1 MSAPIDALTQTT
13 DAQPLPVLG
22 RDVTV
27 PLVTGGEVTYAAL
40 DYAASAPALQR
51 VWDDVAA
58 YAPYYGSVHRGAGY
72 LSQLSTDLFENSR
85 RAVAEFLGC
94 REDDQVVFT
103 RSTTDSLNLL
113 AAVLPAGCEV
123 FVFETEHHASLLP
136 WRDARVSYLNAP
148 RTPGE
153 AVATL
158 ERALAARDLKGPAL
172 VCVTG
177 ASNVTGELWPVREL
191 AAVAHAHG
199 ARVVLDAAQL
209 APHHPVDIA
218 ELDVDWVAF
227 SGHKLYA
234 PFGSGV
240 LAGRADWL
248 RDSEPYLAGGGA
260 SRKVARRS
268 DGGVDVEWHTTAARH
283 EAGSPNVIG
292 VYAIASACKALTEA
306 GFDRLVARERE
317 LVARVREGLAEVPEV
332 RVLSLFGDDAPRV
345 GVISFVVD
353 GWNSSHFAAALSAE
367 YGIGVRDGLFCA
379 HPLVRTLLGGDAG
392 DPGSAARLTPVPARG
407 RSTRSGSA
415 SGPVRR
421 TSTSSGSPGP
431 SGNSSGTAPAGT
443 TAPRTAVASPTAAD
457 ARRSGV
463 EADRERRF
471 QVVLG
476 VGTERHVRVRGLD
489 ARDLADAARDDVR
502 QVVVPGDPHHGDQ
515 IVGAGDGED
524 LADAFQRR
532 DGLGDLGDP
541 VDAGLDEHDRGDHG

>member
-1 MSAPIDALTQTT
+1 MSVSTAAAVRSICA
-13 DAQPLPVLG
+13 PLPVLG
-22 RDVTV
+22 ADVTV
-27 PLVTGGEVTYAAL
+27 PLVTGGDVTYAAL

-85 RAVAEFLGC
+85 VTVAEFLGC
-94 REDDQVVFT
+94 RADDEVVFT

-113 AAVLPAGCEV
+113 AAALPADCQV

-136 WRDARVSYLNAP
+136 WRDARVTYLDAP
-148 RTPGE
+148 RTPAQ

-158 ERALAARDLKGPAL
+158 ERALADREPSPDSRPGAGAGPAL

-177 ASNVTGELWPVREL
+177 ASNVTGELWPVKEL
-191 AAVAHAHG
+191 AAAAHAHG
-199 ARVVLDAAQL
+199 ARIVLDAAQL

-248 RDSEPYLAGGGA
+248 AEAEPYLAGGGA
-260 SRKVARRS
+260 SRKVARRA

-292 VYAIASACKALTEA
+292 VYSIAAACKALTEA
-306 GFDRLVARERE
+306 GFDRLVAREQQ
-317 LVARVREGLAEVPEV
+317 LVTRVREGLAEVPRV
-332 RVLSLFGDDAPRV
+332 KVLSLFGDDAPRV
-345 GVISFVVD
+345 GVISFVVE

-379 HPLVRTLLGGDAG
+379 HPLVRTLLGSEPQ
-392 DPGSAARLTPVPARG
+392 DPGECGAPEAA
-407 RSTRSGSA
+407 
-415 SGPVRR
+415 
-421 TSTSSGSPGP
+421 PGEK
-431 SGNSSGTAPAGT
+431 SLNAIRVSFGAGT
-443 TAPRTAVASPTAAD
+443 P
-457 ARRSGV
+457 
-463 EADRERRF
+463 
-471 QVVLG
+471 
-476 VGTERHVRVRGLD
+476 
-489 ARDLADAARDDVR
+489 
-502 QVVVPGDPHHGDQ
+502 
-515 IVGAGDGED
+515 
-524 LADAFQRR
+524 
-532 DGLGDLGDP
+532 
-541 VDAGLDEHDRGDHG
+541 DEHIERFLGAVRELVDEGARWTYRTEEGRCVPDRGAAAQV

>member
-1 MSAPIDALTQTT
+1 MSVSTAAVDQSICA
-13 DAQPLPVLG
+13 PLPVLG
-22 RDVTV
+22 ADVTV
-27 PLVTGGEVTYAAL
+27 PLVTGGDVTYAAL

-85 RAVAEFLGC
+85 ETVAAFLGC
-94 REDDQVVFT
+94 RADDQVVFT

-113 AAVLPAGCEV
+113 AAALPADCQV

-136 WRDARVSYLNAP
+136 WRDARVTYLDAP
-148 RTPGE
+148 RTPGQ

-158 ERALAARDLKGPAL
+158 ERALAARDPYGPAL

-191 AAVAHAHG
+191 AAAAHAHG
-199 ARVVLDAAQL
+199 ARIVLDAAQL

-248 RDSEPYLAGGGA
+248 VDAEPYLAGGGA
-260 SRKVARRS
+260 SRKVARRT
-268 DGGVDVEWHTTAARH
+268 DGGVDVEWHTTPARH

-292 VYAIASACKALTEA
+292 VYSIAAACKALTEA
-306 GFDRLVARERE
+306 GFDRLVAREQQ
-317 LVARVREGLAEVPEV
+317 LVTRVREGLADVPEV
-332 RVLSLFGDDAPRV
+332 KVLSLFGDDAPRV
-345 GVISFVVD
+345 GVISFVVE

-379 HPLVRTLLGGDAG
+379 HPLVRTLLGSEPQE
-392 DPGSAARLTPVPARG
+392 PGECGAPEAAPG
-407 RSTRSGSA
+407 ERSLNAIRVSFG
-415 SGPVRR
+415 
-421 TSTSSGSPGP
+421 
-431 SGNSSGTAPAGT
+431 AGT
-443 TAPRTAVASPTAAD
+443 P
-457 ARRSGV
+457 
-463 EADRERRF
+463 
-471 QVVLG
+471 
-476 VGTERHVRVRGLD
+476 
-489 ARDLADAARDDVR
+489 
-502 QVVVPGDPHHGDQ
+502 
-515 IVGAGDGED
+515 
-524 LADAFQRR
+524 
-532 DGLGDLGDP
+532 
-541 VDAGLDEHDRGDHG
+541 DEHIERFLGAVRELVSKGARWSYRTEEGRCVPDRGAAQV

>member
-1 MSAPIDALTQTT
+1 MSTYPNAAATAATATT
-13 DAQPLPVLG
+13 AVTDSADPACTGPLPVLG

-72 LSQLSTDLFENSR
+72 LSQLSTDLFEQSR
-85 RAVAEFLGC
+85 ATVAGFLDC
-94 REDDQVVFT
+94 RPSDQVIFT

-113 AAVLPAGCEV
+113 AAVLPAGCQV

-136 WRDARVSYLNAP
+136 WGDAQVTYLNAP
-148 RTPGE
+148 RTPAQ
-153 AVATL
+153 AVETL
-158 ERALAARDLKGPAL
+158 ERALAQRDPYGPAL

-177 ASNVTGELWPVREL
+177 ASNVTGELWPVKEL
-191 AAVAHAHG
+191 AAAAHAHG
-199 ARVVLDAAQL
+199 ARIVLDAAQL
-209 APHHPVDIA
+209 APHHPVSVQ

-248 RDSEPYLAGGGA
+248 QQAEPYLAGGGA
-260 SRKVARRS
+260 SRKVARRA

-292 VYAIASACKALTEA
+292 VYSIASACKALTEA
-306 GFDRLVARERE
+306 GFENLVARERH
-317 LVARVREGLAEVPEV
+317 LIDRVREGLAEVPAV
-332 RVLSLFGDDAPRV
+332 RILSLFGDDAPRV

-379 HPLVRTLLGGDAG
+379 HPLVRTLLGSEPQAQGECGAPEAAPGERSLNAIRVSFGAG
-392 DPGSAARLTPVPARG
+392 TPDEHVDRFVGAVKELVTSGAKWQYRTEEGRCVPA
-407 RSTRSGSA
+407 
-415 SGPVRR
+415 V
-421 TSTSSGSPGP
+421 
-431 SGNSSGTAPAGT
+431 
-443 TAPRTAVASPTAAD
+443 
-457 ARRSGV
+457 
-463 EADRERRF
+463 
-471 QVVLG
+471 
-476 VGTERHVRVRGLD
+476 
-489 ARDLADAARDDVR
+489 
-502 QVVVPGDPHHGDQ
+502 
-515 IVGAGDGED
+515 
-524 LADAFQRR
+524 
-532 DGLGDLGDP
+532 
-541 VDAGLDEHDRGDHG
+541 

>member
-1 MSAPIDALTQTT
+1 MSARPNAAVETAVTT
-13 DAQPLPVLG
+13 AAATVETAATESADPCCAAPLPVLG

-85 RAVAEFLGC
+85 ATVAEFLDC
-94 REDDQVVFT
+94 RPGDQVVFT

-113 AAVLPAGCEV
+113 AAAVPADCQV

-136 WRDARVSYLNAP
+136 WRDARVTYLNAP
-148 RTPGE
+148 RTPAQ
-153 AVATL
+153 AVETL
-158 ERALAARDLKGPAL
+158 ERALADRDPYGPAL

-177 ASNVTGELWPVREL
+177 ASNVTGELWPVKEL
-191 AAVAHAHG
+191 AAAAHAHG
-199 ARVVLDAAQL
+199 ARIVVDAAQL
-209 APHHPVDIA
+209 APHHPVSVTD
-218 ELDVDWVAF
+218 LDVDWIAF

-248 RDSEPYLAGGGA
+248 QDSQPYLAGGGA
-260 SRKVARRS
+260 SRKVARRA

-292 VYAIASACKALTEA
+292 VYSIASACKALTEA
-306 GFDRLVARERE
+306 GFDALVARENH
-317 LVARVREGLAEVPEV
+317 LIAKVREGLAEVPEV

-345 GVISFVVD
+345 GVISFVVE

-379 HPLVRTLLGGDAG
+379 HPLVRTLLGSDPQ
-392 DPGSAARLTPVPARG
+392 DPGECGAPEAAPG
-407 RSTRSGSA
+407 ERSLNAIRVSFG
-415 SGPVRR
+415 
-421 TSTSSGSPGP
+421 
-431 SGNSSGTAPAGT
+431 AGT
-443 TAPRTAVASPTAAD
+443 PDEHVERFAGAVKEL
-457 ARRSGV
+457 V
-463 EADRERRF
+463 
-471 QVVLG
+471 
-476 VGTERHVRVRGLD
+476 
-489 ARDLADAARDDVR
+489 
-502 QVVVPGDPHHGDQ
+502 
-515 IVGAGDGED
+515 
-524 LADAFQRR
+524 R
-532 DGLGDLGDP
+532 DGARWKYRTEDGRCVP
-541 VDAGLDEHDRGDHG
+541 DRG

>member
-1 MSAPIDALTQTT
+1 MSASLNTACATT
-13 DAQPLPVLG
+13 ATTTAAAAPPLAAQPLAAAPLAVLG

-27 PLVTGGEVTYAAL
+27 PLVTGGEVSYAAL

-72 LSQLSTDLFENSR
+72 LSQLSTDLFEQSR
-85 RAVAEFLGC
+85 VTVAEFLDC
-94 REDDQVVFT
+94 RPGDQVVFT

-113 AAVLPAGCEV
+113 AAVLPAGCQV

-136 WRDARVSYLNAP
+136 WTNARVTYLNAP
-148 RTPGE
+148 RTPAE

-158 ERALAARDLKGPAL
+158 ERALAGRDPHGPAL

-177 ASNVTGELWPVREL
+177 ASNVTGELWPVKEL
-191 AAVAHAHG
+191 AAAAHAHG
-199 ARVVLDAAQL
+199 ARIVLDAAQL
-209 APHHPVDIA
+209 APHHPVSVR

-248 RDSEPYLAGGGA
+248 QEAEPYLAGGGA
-260 SRKVARRS
+260 SRKVARRE
-268 DGGVDVEWHTTAARH
+268 DGGVEVEWHTTAARH

-292 VYAIASACKALTEA
+292 VYSIASACRALTEA
-306 GFDRLVARERE
+306 GFESLVERERH
-317 LVARVREGLAEVPEV
+317 LIAKVREGLAEVPAV

-379 HPLVRTLLGGDAG
+379 HPLVRTLLGSEPQAQGECGAPEAAPGERSLNAIRVSFGAG
-392 DPGSAARLTPVPARG
+392 TPDEHVERFVRAVGELVADGAKWQYRTEEGRCVPA
-407 RSTRSGSA
+407 
-415 SGPVRR
+415 V
-421 TSTSSGSPGP
+421 
-431 SGNSSGTAPAGT
+431 
-443 TAPRTAVASPTAAD
+443 
-457 ARRSGV
+457 
-463 EADRERRF
+463 
-471 QVVLG
+471 
-476 VGTERHVRVRGLD
+476 
-489 ARDLADAARDDVR
+489 
-502 QVVVPGDPHHGDQ
+502 
-515 IVGAGDGED
+515 
-524 LADAFQRR
+524 
-532 DGLGDLGDP
+532 
-541 VDAGLDEHDRGDHG
+541 

>member
-1 MSAPIDALTQTT
+1 MSVFTAAADQSLCS
-13 DAQPLPVLG
+13 PLPVLG
-22 RDVTV
+22 GDVTV

-72 LSQLSTDLFENSR
+72 LSQLSTDLFESSR
-85 RAVAEFLGC
+85 VTVAEFLGC
-94 REDDQVVFT
+94 RADDQVVFT

-113 AAVLPAGCEV
+113 AAALPADCQV

-136 WRDARVSYLNAP
+136 WRDARVTYLNAP
-148 RTPGE
+148 RTPAQ

-158 ERALAARDLKGPAL
+158 ERALADRDPSPSPQLRSSGGGPIGPAL

-191 AAVAHAHG
+191 AAAAHAHG
-199 ARVVLDAAQL
+199 ARIVLDAAQL

-240 LAGRADWL
+240 LAGRSDWL
-248 RDSEPYLAGGGA
+248 ADAEPYLAGGGA
-260 SRKVARRS
+260 SRKVARRA

-292 VYAIASACKALTEA
+292 VYSIAAACKALTEA
-306 GFDRLVARERE
+306 GYDSLVAREQH
-317 LVARVREGLAEVPEV
+317 LVARIRTGLAEVPEV
-332 RVLSLFGDDAPRV
+332 KVLSLFGDDAPRV
-345 GVISFVVD
+345 GVISFVVE

-379 HPLVRTLLGGDAG
+379 HPLVRTLLGS
-392 DPGSAARLTPVPARG
+392 DPQDIGECGAPEAEPG
-407 RSTRSGSA
+407 ERSLNAIRVSFG
-415 SGPVRR
+415 
-421 TSTSSGSPGP
+421 
-431 SGNSSGTAPAGT
+431 AGT
-443 TAPRTAVASPTAAD
+443 P
-457 ARRSGV
+457 
-463 EADRERRF
+463 
-471 QVVLG
+471 
-476 VGTERHVRVRGLD
+476 
-489 ARDLADAARDDVR
+489 
-502 QVVVPGDPHHGDQ
+502 
-515 IVGAGDGED
+515 
-524 LADAFQRR
+524 
-532 DGLGDLGDP
+532 
-541 VDAGLDEHDRGDHG
+541 DEHIERFLRAVKELVSEGAQWKYRTEGGRCVPDRGEAAQV

>member
-1 MSAPIDALTQTT
+1 MSVPTAACAQSVCAPLS
-13 DAQPLPVLG
+13 VLG

-72 LSQLSTDLFENSR
+72 LSQLSTDLFENAR
-85 RAVAEFLGC
+85 RTVAGFLDC
-94 REDDQVVFT
+94 RPDDQLIFT

-113 AAVLPAGCEV
+113 ARALPADCQV

-136 WRDARVSYLNAP
+136 WPDAQVTCLDAP
-148 RTPGE
+148 RTPRQ
-153 AVATL
+153 AVETL
-158 ERALAARDLKGPAL
+158 ERALAGRTASVQEGHGPAL

-177 ASNVTGELWPVREL
+177 ASNVTGELWPVRDL

-199 ARVVLDAAQL
+199 ARIVLDAAQL
-209 APHHPVDIA
+209 APHHPVSVRD
-218 ELDVDWVAF
+218 LDVDWVAF

-248 RDSEPYLAGGGA
+248 RAARPYLAGGGA
-260 SRKVARRS
+260 SRKVTRRE
-268 DGGVDVEWHTTAARH
+268 DGGVAVEWHESAARH

-306 GFDRLVARERE
+306 GWDTLVAREER
-317 LVARVREGLAEVPEV
+317 LVAEVRAGLAEVPEV

-345 GVISFVVD
+345 GVISFVVE

-379 HPLVRTLLGGDAG
+379 HPLVRTLLGSDPRTQGECGAPEAAPGEKSLNAIRVSFGAG
-392 DPGSAARLTPVPARG
+392 TPDEHVERFVNAVRELVADGAKWTYRTEEGRCVPA
-407 RSTRSGSA
+407 
-415 SGPVRR
+415 V
-421 TSTSSGSPGP
+421 
-431 SGNSSGTAPAGT
+431 
-443 TAPRTAVASPTAAD
+443 
-457 ARRSGV
+457 
-463 EADRERRF
+463 
-471 QVVLG
+471 
-476 VGTERHVRVRGLD
+476 
-489 ARDLADAARDDVR
+489 
-502 QVVVPGDPHHGDQ
+502 
-515 IVGAGDGED
+515 
-524 LADAFQRR
+524 
-532 DGLGDLGDP
+532 
-541 VDAGLDEHDRGDHG
+541 

>member
-1 MSAPIDALTQTT
+1 MSACPNAATVETAVAAESADPCCA
-13 DAQPLPVLG
+13 APLPVLG

-85 RAVAEFLGC
+85 VTVAEFLDC
-94 REDDQVVFT
+94 RPDDQVVFT

-113 AAVLPAGCEV
+113 AATIPAGCQV

-136 WRDARVSYLNAP
+136 WRDARVTYLNAP
-148 RTPGE
+148 RTPE
-153 AVATL
+153 QAVETL
-158 ERALAARDLKGPAL
+158 ERALADRDPYGPAL

-177 ASNVTGELWPVREL
+177 ASNVTGELWPVKEL
-191 AAVAHAHG
+191 AAAAHAHG
-199 ARVVLDAAQL
+199 ARIVLDAAQL
-209 APHHPVDIA
+209 APHHPVSVR

-248 RDSEPYLAGGGA
+248 QDSEPYLAGGGA
-260 SRKVARRS
+260 SRKVARRA

-292 VYAIASACKALTEA
+292 VYSIASACKALTEA
-306 GFDRLVARERE
+306 GFDSLVAREQ
-317 LVARVREGLAEVPEV
+317 LLIAKVREGLAEVPEV

-345 GVISFVVD
+345 GVISFVVE

-379 HPLVRTLLGGDAG
+379 HPLVRTLLGSDPQ
-392 DPGSAARLTPVPARG
+392 DPGECGAPEAAPG
-407 RSTRSGSA
+407 ERSLNAIRVSFG
-415 SGPVRR
+415 
-421 TSTSSGSPGP
+421 
-431 SGNSSGTAPAGT
+431 AGT
-443 TAPRTAVASPTAAD
+443 PDEHV
-457 ARRSGV
+457 
-463 EADRERRF
+463 DRF
-471 QVVLG
+471 
-476 VGTERHVRVRGLD
+476 
-489 ARDLADAARDDVR
+489 
-502 QVVVPGDPHHGDQ
+502 
-515 IVGAGDGED
+515 VGAVKE
-524 LADAFQRR
+524 LVR
-532 DGLGDLGDP
+532 DGAQWKYRTEDGRCVP
-541 VDAGLDEHDRGDHG
+541 DRG

>member
-1 MSAPIDALTQTT
+1 MSVSVDAAACTQTI
-13 DAQPLPVLG
+13 APLQVLG

-85 RAVAEFLGC
+85 VAVAEFLGC

-113 AAVLPAGCEV
+113 AAALPADCEV

-136 WRDARVSYLNAP
+136 WRDARVTYLNAP
-148 RTPGE
+148 RTPDE

-158 ERALAARDLKGPAL
+158 ERALADRAPYGPAL

-191 AAVAHAHG
+191 AAAAHAHG
-199 ARVVLDAAQL
+199 ARIVLDAAQL
-209 APHHPVDIA
+209 APHHPVSVQD
-218 ELDVDWVAF
+218 LDVDWIAF

-240 LAGRADWL
+240 LAGRSDWL
-248 RDSEPYLAGGGA
+248 TEAEPYLAGGGA
-260 SRKVARRS
+260 SKKVARRT
-268 DGGVDVEWHTTAARH
+268 DGGVDVEWHATAARH

-292 VYAIASACKALTEA
+292 VYSIASACKALTEA
-306 GFDRLVARERE
+306 GFDTLVAREQYLIRK
-317 LVARVREGLAEVPEV
+317 VQDGLAEVPEV
-332 RVLSLFGDDAPRV
+332 KVLSLFGDDAPRV
-345 GVISFVVD
+345 GVLSFVVD

-379 HPLVRTLLGGDAG
+379 HPLVRTLLGS
-392 DPGSAARLTPVPARG
+392 DPQQQGECGAPEAA
-407 RSTRSGSA
+407 
-415 SGPVRR
+415 
-421 TSTSSGSPGP
+421 PGEK
-431 SGNSSGTAPAGT
+431 SLNAIRVSFGAGT
-443 TAPRTAVASPTAAD
+443 P
-457 ARRSGV
+457 
-463 EADRERRF
+463 
-471 QVVLG
+471 
-476 VGTERHVRVRGLD
+476 
-489 ARDLADAARDDVR
+489 
-502 QVVVPGDPHHGDQ
+502 
-515 IVGAGDGED
+515 
-524 LADAFQRR
+524 
-532 DGLGDLGDP
+532 
-541 VDAGLDEHDRGDHG
+541 DEHVERFVSAVKELVQDGARWNYRTEDGRCVPDTASA

>member
-1 MSAPIDALTQTT
+1 MSASLNTACATT
-13 DAQPLPVLG
+13 ATTTAPPLAVQPLAVLG

-27 PLVTGGEVTYAAL
+27 PLVTGGEVSYAAL

-51 VWDDVAA
+51 VWDNVAA

-72 LSQLSTDLFENSR
+72 LSQLSTDLFEQSR
-85 RAVAEFLGC
+85 VTVAEFLDC
-94 REDDQVVFT
+94 RPGDQVVFT

-113 AAVLPAGCEV
+113 AAVLPADCQV

-136 WRDARVSYLNAP
+136 WTNAHVTYLNAP
-148 RTPGE
+148 RTPAE

-158 ERALAARDLKGPAL
+158 ERALAGRDPHGPAL

-191 AAVAHAHG
+191 AAAAHAHG
-199 ARVVLDAAQL
+199 ARIVLDAAQL
-209 APHHPVDIA
+209 APHHPVSVR

-248 RDSEPYLAGGGA
+248 QEAEPYLAGGGA
-260 SRKVARRS
+260 SRKVARRE
-268 DGGVDVEWHTTAARH
+268 DGGVEVEWHTTAARH

-292 VYAIASACKALTEA
+292 VYSIASACRALTEA
-306 GFDRLVARERE
+306 GFESLVERERH
-317 LVARVREGLAEVPEV
+317 LIAKVREGLAEVPAV

-379 HPLVRTLLGGDAG
+379 HPLVRTLLGSEPQAQGECGAPEAAPGERSLNAIRVSFGAG
-392 DPGSAARLTPVPARG
+392 TPDEHVERFVRAVGELVAHGAKWQYRTEEGRCVPA
-407 RSTRSGSA
+407 
-415 SGPVRR
+415 V
-421 TSTSSGSPGP
+421 
-431 SGNSSGTAPAGT
+431 
-443 TAPRTAVASPTAAD
+443 
-457 ARRSGV
+457 
-463 EADRERRF
+463 
-471 QVVLG
+471 
-476 VGTERHVRVRGLD
+476 
-489 ARDLADAARDDVR
+489 
-502 QVVVPGDPHHGDQ
+502 
-515 IVGAGDGED
+515 
-524 LADAFQRR
+524 
-532 DGLGDLGDP
+532 
-541 VDAGLDEHDRGDHG
+541 

>member
-1 MSAPIDALTQTT
+1 MSVRPSALATASASA
-13 DAQPLPVLG
+13 DSSVAACEPLPVLG
-22 RDVTV
+22 SDVLV

-40 DYAASAPALQR
+40 DYAASAPALRR
-51 VWDDVAA
+51 VWDDIAA

-85 RAVAEFLGC
+85 KDVAAFLGC

-113 AAVLPAGCEV
+113 AAVAPRGTEV

-136 WRDARVSYLNAP
+136 WEQRADLTVRYLSAP
-148 RTPGE
+148 RSPRQ
-153 AVATL
+153 AVETL
-158 ERALAARDLKGPAL
+158 ERVLAERAGGPAL

-191 AAVAHAHG
+191 AAAAHAHG
-199 ARVVLDAAQL
+199 ARIVLDAAQL

-218 ELDVDWVAF
+218 EADVDWVAF

-234 PFGSGV
+234 PFGAGV

-248 RDSEPYLAGGGA
+248 REARPYLAGGGA
-260 SRKVARRS
+260 SRKVARRD

-306 GFDRLVARERE
+306 GFEGLVARERQLIE
-317 LVARVREGLAEVPEV
+317 KVRAGLAEVPEV

-345 GVISFVVD
+345 GVLSFVVE

-379 HPLVRTLLGGDAG
+379 HPLVRTLLDSEP
-392 DPGSAARLTPVPARG
+392 DEPGECGAPEAA
-407 RSTRSGSA
+407 
-415 SGPVRR
+415 
-421 TSTSSGSPGP
+421 PGERALNAIRV
-431 SGNSSGTAPAGT
+431 SFGAGT
-443 TAPRTAVASPTAAD
+443 PD
-457 ARRSGV
+457 EHV
-463 EADRERRF
+463 ERF
-471 QVVLG
+471 
-476 VGTERHVRVRGLD
+476 
-489 ARDLADAARDDVR
+489 
-502 QVVVPGDPHHGDQ
+502 
-515 IVGAGDGED
+515 VGAVKE
-524 LADAFQRR
+524 LVR
-532 DGLGDLGDP
+532 DGARWSYRTEDGRCVP
-541 VDAGLDEHDRGDHG
+541 DRG

>member
-1 MSAPIDALTQTT
+1 MSVRPSALATASASA
-13 DAQPLPVLG
+13 DSSVAACEPLPVLG
-22 RDVTV
+22 SDVLV

-40 DYAASAPALQR
+40 DYAASAPALRR
-51 VWDDVAA
+51 VWDDIAA

-85 RAVAEFLGC
+85 KDVAAFLGC

-113 AAVLPAGCEV
+113 AAVAPRGTEV

-136 WRDARVSYLNAP
+136 WEQRADLTVRYLSAP
-148 RTPGE
+148 RSPRQ
-153 AVATL
+153 AVETL
-158 ERALAARDLKGPAL
+158 ERALAGRAGGPAL

-191 AAVAHAHG
+191 AAAAHAHG
-199 ARVVLDAAQL
+199 ARIVLDAAQL

-218 ELDVDWVAF
+218 EADVDWVAF

-234 PFGSGV
+234 PFGAGV

-248 RDSEPYLAGGGA
+248 REARPYLAGGGA
-260 SRKVARRS
+260 SRKVARRD

-306 GFDRLVARERE
+306 GFEGLVARERQLIE
-317 LVARVREGLAEVPEV
+317 KVREGLAEVPEV

-345 GVISFVVD
+345 GVLSFVVE

-379 HPLVRTLLGGDAG
+379 HPLVRTLLDSEP
-392 DPGSAARLTPVPARG
+392 DEPGECGAPEAA
-407 RSTRSGSA
+407 
-415 SGPVRR
+415 
-421 TSTSSGSPGP
+421 PGERALNAIRV
-431 SGNSSGTAPAGT
+431 SFGAGT
-443 TAPRTAVASPTAAD
+443 PD
-457 ARRSGV
+457 EHV
-463 EADRERRF
+463 ERF
-471 QVVLG
+471 
-476 VGTERHVRVRGLD
+476 
-489 ARDLADAARDDVR
+489 
-502 QVVVPGDPHHGDQ
+502 
-515 IVGAGDGED
+515 VGAVKE
-524 LADAFQRR
+524 LVR
-532 DGLGDLGDP
+532 DGARWSYRTEDGRCVP
-541 VDAGLDEHDRGDHG
+541 DRG